1 MAGRCRWMAGSDWD
15 SRSVARSRSRSN
27 ATSLARPRMPATS
40 PCRSS
45 FCGSVEVRGIPAR
58 SSWRPSRPS
67 RGGRQTSGWRH
78 PSSIDSSVSSAG
90 TRSGMSGRRRDP
102 APARKQ
108 SSPISPWRDGGV
120 SDDRP
125 GLGRAGDGQKPGARR
140 PLPGGLRQSFSRV
153 LAGRGADAGR
163 PSARGAGPRVVR
175 RVGNAA
181 VRMEARRL
189 VA

>member
-140 PLPGGLRQSFSRV
+140 PLPEVFASRFPGSSRV
-153 LAGRGADAGR
+153 EALTRGDPPPAEPGLVWCDV
-163 PSARGAGPRVVR
+163 SATRLFAWR
-175 RVGNAA
+175 RAA
-181 VRMEARRL
+181 S
-189 VA
+189 